1 MTPTPAGPGTLR
13 AGVVGLGMG
22 RQHIRA
28 YLDSPDCEVAA
39 ICDLDEAKL
48 AATAE
53 EFGIASTFTDAQAL
67 FDSGLVD
74 VVSIAVPNALHAALT
89 LAALEAGLHV
99 LCEKPMALN
108 ATDARGMIAAAEA
121 ADRQLAIHFSQR
133 WKPGVFRIQRA
144 VEAGQLG
151 EVYYARAMW
160 HRQQGIPAR
169 PTFIDRELAGGGA
182 LIDNGVHLLEW
193 TLFILAYPE
202 PLTASAQLHS
212 RFGDRDIEGG
222 IEVEDFATGFVRFEG
237 GATLALEVSWA
248 SQHTHAEET
257 QIQYYGTDGGA
268 LRRTYD
274 YGEAELLIFDRDGNE
289 RALPEE
295 PLPAATVQADFLDA
309 IRVGREPGA
318 SSRAGLATIR
328 ILDALYA
335 SARAGHEVTIE

>member
-1 MTPTPAGPGTLR
+1 MSPTAIGPGTLR
-13 AGVVGLGMG
+13 AGVIGLGMG

-28 YLDSPDCEVAA
+28 YQESPDCEVTA
-39 ICDLDEAKL
+39 ICDVDEAKL

-53 EFGIASTFTDAQAL
+53 EFGVASTFTDAQAL

-74 VVSIAVPNALHAALT
+74 VVSIAVPNALHAPMT
-89 LAALEAGLHV
+89 LAAFEAGLHV

-108 ATDARGMIAAAEA
+108 VSDASEMVAAGEA

-133 WKPGVFRIQRA
+133 WRPGIFRIQRA
-144 VEAGQLG
+144 VKAGRLG

-169 PTFIDRELAGGGA
+169 PTFIDRSLAGGGA
-182 LIDNGVHLLEW
+182 LIDNGVHLLDW
-193 TLFILAYPE
+193 TLFILGYPE
-202 PLTASAQLHS
+202 PLTASPQLQS
-212 RFGDRDIEGG
+212 RFGDRDVEGG

-237 GATLALEVSWA
+237 GTTLSLEVSWA
-248 SQHTHAEET
+248 SQHTHSEET
-257 QIQYYGTDGGA
+257 LIQYYGTEGGA

-274 YGEAELLIFDRDGNE
+274 YGEAELVIADRDGNDL
-289 RALPEE
+289 RLPEE

-309 IRVGREPGA
+309 IREGREPGA
-318 SSRAGLATIR
+318 SSRAGLSTIR

-335 SARAGHEVTIE
+335 SARAGREVPVD